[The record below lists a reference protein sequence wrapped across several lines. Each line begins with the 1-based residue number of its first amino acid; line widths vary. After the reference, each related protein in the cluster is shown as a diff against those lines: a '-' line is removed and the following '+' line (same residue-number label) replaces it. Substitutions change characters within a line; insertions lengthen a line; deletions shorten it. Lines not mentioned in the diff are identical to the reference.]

1 MSTAPY
7 HPVVFGPYKSRR
19 VGQSLGINPTPSPRG
34 ACPKDCVY
42 CAGAD
47 PTTGPII
54 NRISQA
60 PSAGVIVTS
69 AARRIMGMSKGG
81 EKLACITLSG
91 NNEPTTHPNL
101 LEITENLRDLR
112 NKWFPKAK
120 LCLLS
125 DTPHLDTPDLSHAI
139 EIYDFPVLRF
149 EWGSAKT
156 FTSFTGRPG
165 TELKK
170 LVDFYSS
177 LERLVIQARFVQGSP
192 DNCSEKELAA
202 WVRKIGEIGPDSV
215 QIMTLPRKGGQGAVG
230 RLTKCKPVTDA
241 KLKSIAALVVEK
253 TQIPTIAYS
262 ATGKLS

>member
-19 VGQSLGINPTPSPRG
+19 VGQSLGINPSPSPRED
-34 ACPKDCVY
+34 CPKDCVY
-42 CAGAD
+42 CGGSNDGAA
-47 PTTGPII
+47 PII

-69 AARRIMGMSKGG
+69 AARRIIGMSKGG

-91 NNEPTTHPNL
+91 NNEPTMHPHL

-120 LCLLS
+120 LCLMA
-125 DTPHLDTPDLSHAI
+125 DIPHLDTPDLTHAI

-156 FTSFTGRPG
+156 FGAMTGRPG
-165 TELKK
+165 TELKG
-170 LVDFYSS
+170 LVEFYSS
-177 LERLVIQARFVQGSP
+177 LEHFIVQARFVTGSP
-192 DNCSEKELAA
+192 ENSSDKEVAA
-202 WVRKIGEIGPDSV
+202 WIRKIAEIGPDSV
-215 QIMTLPRKGGQGAVG
+215 QVLTGSNVSKGKK
-230 RLTKCKPVTDA
+230 TKPLTDA
-241 KLKSIAALVVEK
+241 KLKAIAERVTEK
-253 TQIPTIAYS
+253 TEIPATAYGAS
-262 ATGKLS
+262 GKLA